1 MADVL
6 KKRLVLIIIRYLY
19 IYFEI
24 IRALCKYIL
33 VEKKRNNLIRI
44 FNKRFNTKKV
54 SKNVNI

>member
-1 MADVL
+1 MFLRRDL
-6 KKRLVLIIIRYLY
+6 FSSLLDIYIY

-44 FNKRFNTKKV
+44 FNKRFNIKKV